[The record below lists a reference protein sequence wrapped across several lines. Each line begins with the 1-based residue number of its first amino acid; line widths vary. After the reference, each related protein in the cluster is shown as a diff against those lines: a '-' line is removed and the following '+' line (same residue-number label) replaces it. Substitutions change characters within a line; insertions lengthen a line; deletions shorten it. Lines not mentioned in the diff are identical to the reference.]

1 VPEPATGVAPNT
13 IEVRFTGGMLALNR
27 LLMTLQNKRMPVAG
41 FTLGRDGDGMRA
53 IILLDCPPESALRY
67 TTLISALEDVSEAG
81 PAEAIEV
88 ALIEASGD
96 WRGVAESAGIEAHE
110 DDGTI
115 VASGEPE
122 KIEDFLAS
130 LGDGNEDVV
139 RLGPVTRPGAG
150 KGA

>member
-1 VPEPATGVAPNT
+1 VPESATGVAPNT

-41 FTLGRDGDGMRA
+41 FTLGRVGDGMRA

-67 TTLISALEDVSEAG
+67 TALISALEDVSEAG
-81 PAEAIEV
+81 PAETIEV

-96 WRGVAESAGIEAHE
+96 WRTAAERAGVKAHE
-110 DDGTI
+110 DDGTV

-122 KIEDFLAS
+122 KVEDFLTS
-130 LGDGNEDVV
+130 LGDGVEDVV

-150 KGA
+150 GGV